1 MFPCTVRCRD
11 SLFLALLI
19 ILPSVVASAAAPD
32 EPLDLNRFEKTTVAT
47 NLVQPLELD
56 IAPDGRIFLIEL
68 AGVVKLIEPQTGS
81 VSEIAKLDVFTEQE
95 NGLIG
100 LALDPNFAENKWVY
114 LQYSRPDFTGQ
125 TISRFKF
132 VDEKLDLNSEQ
143 RLFQYEEQRR
153 ECCHH
158 AGSLEFGPEGNL
170 YIGTGD
176 NTNPFND
183 SEGYAPHDGRP
194 GREPWDAQRTAGNT
208 KSYNGKVLRIRPKPD
223 VAGYTIPEGNLF
235 PPDGSIG
242 YPEIYVMGCRNPW
255 RINID
260 SHTGFLYWGDVGP
273 DAGQDGPRGP
283 RGYDEVNQARQA
295 GNHGWPYFIGNNRAY
310 SMVDFATGEI
320 GPPQNP
326 QHPHNR
332 SVNNTGAEDLPQAH
346 PPLLYYPAGPSDEF
360 PELGA
365 GGRTACAGPVYYF
378 DSQLK
383 SDKKFPA
390 AYDSTLFA
398 FEWSR
403 NWIMAV
409 HLKQDGDVA
418 RLEPFL
424 PEMKFIRP
432 VDMQFDA
439 GGSLYVI
446 EYGETWGVNAD
457 AKLVRLDYVR
467 GNRSPIAVAKVE
479 NNIGREPLTVKLDA
493 RASTDKDGDRLSYQW
508 RAIATSAAQSS
519 DLDLDRN
526 LELGREAVSTA
537 TFDQPGVYT
546 VELEVSDPSGAT
558 SISTQ
563 PVIVG
568 NARPLVEFLS
578 PQDGDFFSPNEP
590 IQYQLVIRDLEDGTS
605 DFEEAEDGDLKA
617 IDLTAPSRTFVQ
629 AEAVSAQ
636 NGPSNEPPGLTLMRQ
651 SDCFNCHAARRPLVG
666 PMLVDIAN
674 KYRDQPH
681 QVALSVDRVFQGST
695 GVWGKVAMLPHGQ
708 HSREQVQQMVEYVF
722 SIQADSHDAS
732 ALGLRNSVPVTPDA
746 QALRLE
752 ASYTDLGRAEIPAL
766 TGTCAITLHR
776 RRLQAEAA
784 DEFRGSQAL
793 ESDKAEQAKFMGGI
807 EHDGFLRFGNLPLDQ
822 VERVTVR
829 VASAGA
835 GGEIELHQGAVDGP
849 LLGKTSVEVNGDW
862 LGFYEKTIELQPTD
876 ARADLFVVFKN
887 TEHRSGLM
895 NIDWI
900 EFK

>member
-1 MFPCTVRCRD
+1 MLV
-11 SLFLALLI
+11 
-19 ILPSVVASAAAPD
+19 ILHSAIAWADAPD
-32 EPLDLNRFEKTTVAT
+32 APHDAPLDLNRFEKTTVAT
-47 NLVQPLELD
+47 KLVQPMELD
-56 IAPDGRIFLIEL
+56 IASDGRIFLIEL
-68 AGVVKLIEPQTGS
+68 SGVVKLIEPQTGS

-100 LALDPNFAENKWVY
+100 LALDPNFADTRWVY

-132 VDEKLDLNSEQ
+132 VDEKLDLSSEQ

-158 AGSLEFGPEGNL
+158 AGSLEFGPDGNL

-183 SEGYAPHDGRP
+183 SEGYAPHDERP

-208 KSYNGKVLRIRPKPD
+208 KSFNGKVLRIRPKPD

-235 PPDGSIG
+235 PPDGSLG

-255 RINID
+255 RINVD
-260 SHTGFLYWGDVGP
+260 QRTGFLYWGDVGP
-273 DAGQDGPRGP
+273 DAGREGPRGP

-295 GNHGWPYFIGNNRAY
+295 GNHGWPYFIGNNQAY
-310 SMVDFATGEI
+310 SMVNFASGEI
-320 GPPQNP
+320 GPAQDPQ
-326 QHPHNR
+326 QPHNR
-332 SVNNTGAEDLPQAH
+332 SVNNTGAEDLPPAH
-346 PPLLYYPAGPSDEF
+346 PPLIYYPAGPSDEF
-360 PELGA
+360 PEVGV
-365 GGRTACAGPVYYF
+365 GGRTACAGPIYYY
-378 DSQLK
+378 DSHLS
-383 SDKKFPA
+383 SDKKFPSV
-390 AYDSTLFA
+390 YDSTLFA

-409 HLKQDGDVA
+409 HLNQDGEVA
-418 RLEPFL
+418 GLEPFL

-467 GNRSPIAVAKVE
+467 GNRTPMAIAVVE
-479 NNIGREPLTVKLDA
+479 NNIGREPLTVELDA
-493 RASTDKDGDRLSYQW
+493 RASKDKDGDSLSYRW
-508 RAIATSAAQSS
+508 RAILTSAVQQNVR
-519 DLDLDRN
+519 DL
-526 LELGREAVSTA
+526 GSEAVSTA

-546 VELEVSDPSGAT
+546 LELQVSDPSGAV

-568 NARPLVEFLS
+568 NARPVVEFLS
-578 PQDGDFFSPNEP
+578 PRDGDFFSPDEP
-590 IQYQLVIRDLEDGTS
+590 ISYQLVIHDFEDGTS
-605 DFEEAEDGDLKA
+605 DFETAEDKGLEA
-617 IDLTAPSRTFVQ
+617 IDLTAPSRTFVR
-629 AEAVSAQ
+629 AEAISAQ
-636 NGPSNEPPGLTLMRQ
+636 HGSSNDPPGLALMRH
-651 SDCFNCHAARRPLVG
+651 SDCFNCHAIARPLVG
-666 PMLVDIAN
+666 PMFVDIAN
-674 KYRDQPH
+674 KYRDQPQ
-681 QVALSVDRVFQGST
+681 QVEISVNRVFQGST

-722 SIQADSHDAS
+722 SIQADYHDAS
-732 ALGLRNSVPVTPDA
+732 AQGLRNSIPIPTDA
-746 QALRLE
+746 QTLRLE
-752 ASYTDLGRAEIPAL
+752 ASYTDLGRATIPAL
-766 TGTCAITLHR
+766 TGTGAITLHR
-776 RRLQAEAA
+776 RRLQAERAE
-784 DEFRGSQAL
+784 EFHGTQAM
-793 ESDKAEQAKFMGGI
+793 EADKAEQGKFMGGI
-807 EHDGFLRFGNLPLDQ
+807 EHDGFLRFSNIAFDQ
-822 VERVTVR
+822 VASVAVR

-835 GGEIELHQGAVDGP
+835 GGDIELHQGAVDGP
-849 LLGKTSVEVNGDW
+849 ILGKTSVEVNGDW
-862 LGFYEKTIELQPTD
+862 LGFYEKTIDLKPTD
-876 ARADLFVVFKN
+876 TRGDLYVVFKN
-887 TEHRSGLM
+887 AKHRSGLM